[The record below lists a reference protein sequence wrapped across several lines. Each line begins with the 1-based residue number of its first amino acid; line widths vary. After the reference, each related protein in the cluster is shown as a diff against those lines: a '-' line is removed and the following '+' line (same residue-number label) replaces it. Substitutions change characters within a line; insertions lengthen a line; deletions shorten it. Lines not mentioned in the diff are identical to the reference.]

1 MRHKI
6 VSSTFGRSSSHRKA
20 MLSAVVCGLISE
32 KRITTTLKRA
42 KSARSLAE
50 KMVTLGKA
58 GTLAAR
64 RRAVSILRR
73 KSAVDILFNDIAPKC
88 QDRAGGYVRITRM
101 GQRRGDR
108 SDMALMEWVAVNPV
122 DKKKKPV
129 AETDA
134 EAAKKAS

>member
-6 VSSTFGRSSSHRKA
+6 VSSTFGRSSSHRHA

-73 KSAVDILFNDIAPKC
+73 KSAVDILFTDIAPKC
-88 QDRAGGYVRITRM
+88 QDRAGGYVRITRL

-129 AETDA
+129 AA
-134 EAAKKAS
+134 AASSEATKAS